1 MYQEKYTKNAVL
13 LFIVIIFIMFLW
25 NPSILIKLYNN
36 IYGKILLILLLI
48 IFSVHTIYFGLALLI
63 IILLV
68 IQWEPL
74 TKEGMTTLTTNKST
88 KSNKKENKKEK
99 FVHSININPIIDEFK
114 PMNSKEFITPK
125 TNSSHVEPFNFSSLI
140 KNSHSLFI

>member
-1 MYQEKYTKNAVL
+1 MYQEKYTKNAIL

-25 NPSILIKLYNN
+25 NPNILLKLYNN
-36 IYGKILLILLLI
+36 IYGKIILILLLI
-48 IFSVHTIYFGLALLI
+48 MFSVHTIYFGLALLI

-74 TKEGMTTLTTNKST
+74 TTKEGMKENMKE
-88 KSNKKENKKEK
+88 KDKNKKGKDKKEY
-99 FVHSININPIIDEFK
+99 FTHSINVNPLIDQIK
-114 PMNSKEFITPK
+114 PMNSKEFFTPK
-125 TNSSHVEPFNFSSLI
+125 TKSSHVEPFIFSSLI

>member
-1 MYQEKYTKNAVL
+1 MYQEKYTKNAIL

-25 NPSILIKLYNN
+25 NPSILLKLYNN
-36 IYGKILLILLLI
+36 IYGKIILILLLI
-48 IFSVHTIYFGLALLI
+48 MFSVHTIYFGLALLI

-74 TKEGMTTLTTNKST
+74 TKEGMTTLTTNQGT
-88 KSNKKENKKEK
+88 KSNKKEDKKEK
-99 FVHSININPIIDEFK
+99 FVHNININPIIDEFK

-125 TNSSHVEPFNFSSLI
+125 TNSSNVEPFIFSSLI